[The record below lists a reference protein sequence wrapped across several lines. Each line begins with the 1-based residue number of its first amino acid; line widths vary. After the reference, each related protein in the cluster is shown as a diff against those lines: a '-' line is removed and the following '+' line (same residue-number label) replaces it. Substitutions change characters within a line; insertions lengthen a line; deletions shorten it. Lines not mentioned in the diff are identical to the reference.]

1 MRMLLLLQ
9 GGNADQGSS
18 ADQGGSADQ
27 VGSAGQGGGSAG
39 QVGRTQAGKEG
50 CVGVDD
56 SASTEA
62 SVDLTLC
69 VIKMEEIYK
78 TDTKTCEDG
87 ENC

>member
-27 VGSAGQGGGSAG
+27 VGSAG